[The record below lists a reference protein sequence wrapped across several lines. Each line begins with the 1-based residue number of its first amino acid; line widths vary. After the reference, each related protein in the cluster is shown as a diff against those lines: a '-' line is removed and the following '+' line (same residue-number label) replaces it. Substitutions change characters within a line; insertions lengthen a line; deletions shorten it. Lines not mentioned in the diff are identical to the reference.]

1 MREYGSEHPAV
12 LLPDGYFETFNQYGK
27 CTWLRSGREALH
39 LVALNV
45 NENDNEN
52 KPVVL
57 MPAYCCH
64 SMVDPFEKAGW
75 KVVYYRLNE
84 DLTADIDYLRQL
96 LNEEHPKAVLTMNF
110 YGSASTVEAVELIKS
125 NCPKCACIEDFSHCT
140 FSLAS
145 IYNPQVDYYVTSIRK
160 SVGVCD
166 GSVII
171 SKNALDET
179 YIEEG
184 ETEFMTSRRDSQKLK
199 AEYIYSQQ
207 QEKKNIF
214 FPELR
219 RQEGELD
226 AFEGV
231 HHISKTGMEMLGVL
245 NGEMI
250 AYARR
255 CNMKHILELLGG
267 KVESV
272 PGIERC
278 LDGAPFSLPIL
289 VKNRDEVQQ
298 KLAKRGVYA
307 PVLWPICDEARAV
320 CPVSARMADEML
332 SIPIDQRYNY
342 DDIEDI
348 AKIVNDNVNDNY
360 N

>member
-1 MREYGSEHPAV
+1 MREYGSEHPTV
-12 LLPDGYFETFNQYGK
+12 LLPDGYFESFNQYGK
-27 CTWLRSGREALH
+27 CTWLRSGREALY
-39 LVALNV
+39 LVALNLNV
-45 NENDNEN
+45 D
-52 KPVVL
+52 KDQPVVL

-75 KVVYYRLNE
+75 KVVYYRLNK
-84 DLTADIDYLRQL
+84 DLTANIDYLKQL
-96 LNEEHPKAVLTMNF
+96 LVEVRPKAVLTMNF
-110 YGSASTVEAVELIKS
+110 YGSASTAEAVEVIKS
-125 NCPKCACIEDFSHCT
+125 SCLECVCIEDFSHCT

-166 GSVII
+166 GSVIL
-171 SKNALDET
+171 SKNALDESWV
-179 YIEEG
+179 EEG

-199 AEYIYSQQ
+199 AEYTYSQRP
-207 QEKKNIF
+207 EKKNIF

-219 RQEGELD
+219 RQEGDLD

-231 HHISKTGMEMLGVL
+231 LRISKTGMEMLGVL

-255 CNMKHILELLGG
+255 CNMKHILKLIGG

-342 DDIEDI
+342 DDIEEI
-348 AKIVNDNVNDNY
+348 AKIILETI
-360 N
+360 

>member
-1 MREYGSEHPAV
+1 MREYGSEHSAV

-39 LVALNV
+39 LVALNL
-45 NENDNEN
+45 NPD
-52 KPVVL
+52 KQQPIVL

-84 DLTADIDYLRQL
+84 DLTVDLDYLAYAITK
-96 LNEEHPKAVLTMNF
+96 ECPKAVLTMNF
-110 YGSASTVEAVELIKS
+110 YGSASTKEAVDYIKKINS
-125 NCPKCACIEDFSHCT
+125 ECKVIEDYSHCT
-140 FSLAS
+140 FSLAD
-145 IYNPQVDYYVTSIRK
+145 IFNPQVDNYMTSIRK

-171 SKNALDET
+171 SKESLDESF
-179 YIEEG
+179 IEEG
-184 ETEFMTSRRDSQKLK
+184 ESEFVSVRTESQKLK
-199 AEYIYSQQ
+199 AEYNYSQDKEQ
-207 QEKKNIF
+207 KGVF

-231 HHISKTGMEMLGVL
+231 HRISSMGKEMLKVL
-245 NGEMI
+245 NGGMTR
-250 AYARR
+250 YARQQ
-255 CNMKHILELLGG
+255 NMKHILDLLGG
-267 KVESV
+267 KVESI
-272 PGIERC
+272 PGIEKC
-278 LDGAPFSLPIL
+278 LSGAPFSLPIL

-307 PVLWPICDEARAV
+307 PVLWPICDEARAI

-348 AKIVNDNVNDNY
+348 ANIILETI
-360 N
+360 

>member
-12 LLPDGYFETFNQYGK
+12 LLPDGYFETFNQFGK

-39 LVALNV
+39 LVALNF
-45 NENDNEN
+45 NPDKNQSI
-52 KPVVL
+52 VL

-84 DLTADIDYLRQL
+84 DLTVDLDYLYHIL
-96 LNEEHPKAVLTMNF
+96 TKECPKAALTMNF
-110 YGSASTVEAVELIKS
+110 YGSASTKKAVDCIKKS
-125 NCPKCACIEDFSHCT
+125 NPNCKVIEDFSHCT
-140 FSLAS
+140 FSFAS
-145 IYNPQVDYYVTSIRK
+145 TYNLQVDYYVTSIRK

-171 SKNALDET
+171 SKTSLDET
-179 YIEEG
+179 CVEEG
-184 ETEFMTSRRDSQKLK
+184 ETEFMISRRDCQRLK
-199 AEYIYSQQ
+199 AEYTYSQQ
-207 QEKKNIF
+207 PEKKNNF
-214 FPELR
+214 YTELR

-231 HHISKTGMEMLGVL
+231 HRISKTGKEMLGVL

-250 AYARR
+250 SYARR

-267 KVESV
+267 KVESI

-278 LDGAPFSLPIL
+278 LSGAPFSLPIL
-289 VKNRDEVQQ
+289 VKNRDEIQQ

-307 PVLWPICDEARAV
+307 PVLWPISDKARAV

-342 DDIEDI
+342 DDIEEI
-348 AKIVNDNVNDNY
+348 ARIILETV
-360 N
+360 

>member
-12 LLPDGYFETFNQYGK
+12 ILPDGYFDTFKSFGH
-27 CTWLRSGREALH
+27 CTWIRSGREALH

-45 NENDNEN
+45 KGNRQE
-52 KPVVL
+52 PIVL

-84 DLTADIDYLRQL
+84 DLTVNLDYLAHVLTTECPQ
-96 LNEEHPKAVLTMNF
+96 AVLTMNF
-110 YGSASTVEAVELIKS
+110 YGSAFTKKAVDCIKKS
-125 NCPKCACIEDFSHCT
+125 NPICKVIEDFSHCT
-140 FSLAS
+140 FSLAG
-145 IYNPQVDYYVTSIRK
+145 IYDPQIDYYVTSIRK
-160 SVGVCD
+160 SIGVSD
-166 GSVII
+166 GAVII
-171 SKNALDET
+171 SHTALDEK
-179 YIEEG
+179 YIEVG
-184 ETEFMTSRRDSQKLK
+184 DTEFVNYRRDCQKLK
-199 AEYIYSQQ
+199 AQYVYSQRAD
-207 QEKKNIF
+207 EKNVF

-226 AFEGV
+226 NFSGV
-231 HHISKTGMEMLGVL
+231 HRISKTGEAMLKTV

-255 CNMKHILELLGG
+255 ENMKHLWGLLNG
-267 KVESV
+267 KVEMV
-272 PGIERC
+272 HGLERSF
-278 LDGAPFSLPIL
+278 DGAPFSLPIL
-289 VKNRDEVQQ
+289 VKNRDEVQKNLAQ
-298 KLAKRGVYA
+298 KGVYA
-307 PVLWPICDEARAV
+307 PVLWPIADVARDI

-348 AKIVNDNVNDNY
+348 ASIVLATCK
-360 N
+360 

>member
-1 MREYGSEHPAV
+1 MREYGSEHPGI
-12 LLPDGYFETFNQYGK
+12 LLPDEYFISFEKYGY

-39 LVALNV
+39 LAALNQKG
-45 NENDNEN
+45 NDENTTL
-52 KPVVL
+52 L

-75 KVVYYRLNE
+75 RVVYYRLNE
-84 DLTADIDYLRQL
+84 DLTVDIDYLKQL
-96 LNEEHPKAVLTMNF
+96 QDEVHPKAVLTMNF
-110 YGSASTVEAVELIKS
+110 YGSASTVKAVKVIKS
-125 NCPKCACIEDFSHCT
+125 TCPECVCIEDFSHCT
-140 FSLAS
+140 FSFAS
-145 IYNPQVDYYVTSIRK
+145 IYNQHVDYYVTSIRK

-171 SKNALDET
+171 SKAALDESCV
-179 YIEEG
+179 EEG
-184 ETEFMTSRRDSQKLK
+184 ETEFMTSRRDCQKLK
-199 AEYIYSQQ
+199 AEYTYSQEL
-207 QEKKNIF
+207 EKKNIF

-231 HHISKTGMEMLGVL
+231 HRISKMGQEMLGVL
-245 NGEMI
+245 NGKMI

-255 CNMKHILELLGG
+255 CNMKHILELLGC
-267 KVESV
+267 KVKSV
-272 PGIERC
+272 PGIEKC
-278 LDGAPFSLPIL
+278 LHGAPFSLPIL

-298 KLAKRGVYA
+298 KLAERGVYA

-320 CPVSARMADEML
+320 CSVSARMADEML

-348 AKIVNDNVNDNY
+348 AKMVLEIV
-360 N
+360 

>member
-1 MREYGSEHPAV
+1 MREYGSEHPAI

-39 LVALNV
+39 LVALHLGSTGSPQ
-45 NENDNEN
+45 EIDNR
-52 KPVVL
+52 PTVL

-64 SMVDPFEKAGW
+64 SMVDPFVKAGW
-75 KVVYYRLNE
+75 KVVYYQLNE
-84 DLTADIDYLRQL
+84 DLTANLDYLVQAIAK
-96 LNEEHPKAVLTMNF
+96 ESPKAILVMNF
-110 YGSASTVEAVELIKS
+110 YGSASTKEAVACVKKS
-125 NCPKCACIEDFSHCT
+125 CPECEVIEDFSHCT
-140 FSLAS
+140 FSLAD
-145 IYNPQVDYYVTSIRK
+145 IFNNQVDYYVTSIRK

-171 SKNALDET
+171 SKESLDESCV
-179 YIEEG
+179 EG
-184 ETEFMTSRRDSQKLK
+184 GDTEFVSVRKDSQKLK
-199 AEYIYSQQ
+199 AEYSYSQDKEQ
-207 QEKKNIF
+207 KGVF

-231 HHISKTGMEMLGVL
+231 HRISSTGKEMLKVL
-245 NGEMI
+245 NGGMI
-250 AYARR
+250 RYARQQ
-255 CNMKHILELLGG
+255 NMKHILDLLGG
-267 KVESV
+267 KVESI

-278 LDGAPFSLPIL
+278 LGGAPFSLPIL
-289 VKNRDEVQQ
+289 VKNRDEIQQ
-298 KLAKRGVYA
+298 KLAKKGVYA
-307 PVLWPICDEARAV
+307 PVLWPICDEASSI

-348 AKIVNDNVNDNY
+348 AKIVLETV
-360 N
+360 

>member
-1 MREYGSEHPAV
+1 MREFGSEHPGI
-12 LLPDGYFETFNQYGK
+12 LLPDGYFGAFERYGH

-39 LVALNV
+39 LVALNLKGLDV
-45 NENDNEN
+45 E
-52 KPVVL
+52 PVVL

-64 SMVDPFEKAGW
+64 SMVDPFEKAEW
-75 KVVYYRLNE
+75 KVEYYRLND
-84 DLTADIDYLRQL
+84 DLTADLDFLSHL
-96 LNEEHPKAVLTMNF
+96 LVTVRPKAVLTMNF
-110 YGSASTVEAVELIKS
+110 YGSASTVDAVAIIRS
-125 NCPKCACIEDFSHCT
+125 CCPRCICVEDFSHCT
-140 FSLAS
+140 FSLS
-145 IYNPQVDYYVTSIRK
+145 DIYNKQVDYYVTSIRK

-171 SKNALDET
+171 SKVPMDESVV
-179 YIEEG
+179 EDD
-184 ETEFMTSRRDSQKLK
+184 ETEFMKVRRDCQKLK
-199 AEYIYSQQ
+199 AEYTYT
-207 QEKKNIF
+207 QEAAQKNIF

-226 AFEGV
+226 NFSGV
-231 HHISKTGMEMLGVL
+231 HRISQTGMDMLAVL
-245 NGEMI
+245 NGEQI
-250 AYARR
+250 RYARKK
-255 CNMKHILELLGG
+255 NMAHILELLKD

-272 PGIERC
+272 PGIEKC

-289 VKNRDEVQQ
+289 VKNRDEVQP

-307 PVLWPICDEARAV
+307 PVLWPICDEARAI

-348 AKIVNDNVNDNY
+348 AKIVLETV
-360 N
+360 

>member
-12 LLPDGYFETFNQYGK
+12 LLPDGYFDLFYQYGK

-39 LVALNV
+39 LVALNL
-45 NENDNEN
+45 NPDNN
-52 KPVVL
+52 QPIVL

-75 KVVYYRLNE
+75 KVVYYRLNA
-84 DLTADIDYLRQL
+84 DLTIDLDFLAHAITKER
-96 LNEEHPKAVLTMNF
+96 PKAVLTMNF
-110 YGSASTVEAVELIKS
+110 YGSASTKEAVDYIKKS
-125 NCPKCACIEDFSHCT
+125 NPGCMVIEDFSHCT
-140 FSLAS
+140 FSFTG
-145 IYNPQVDYYVTSIRK
+145 IFDPQVDYYATSIRK

-171 SKNALDET
+171 SKEPLDESFV
-179 YIEEG
+179 EEG
-184 ETEFMTSRRDSQKLK
+184 ETEFVSSRRDCQKLK
-199 AEYIYSQQ
+199 AEYTYSQDKEQ
-207 QEKKNIF
+207 KGSF

-231 HHISKTGMEMLGVL
+231 HRISSTGKEMLKVL
-245 NGEMI
+245 NGGMI
-250 AYARR
+250 CYARQQ
-255 CNMKHILELLGG
+255 NMKHILGLLDG
-267 KVESV
+267 KVESI

-278 LDGAPFSLPIL
+278 LNGAPFSLPIF

-307 PVLWPICDEARAV
+307 PVLWPICDEARAI

-332 SIPIDQRYNY
+332 SIPVDQRYNY

-348 AKIVNDNVNDNY
+348 AKIVLETV
-360 N
+360 

>member
-1 MREYGSEHPAV
+1 MREYGSEHAAV
-12 LLPDGYFETFNQYGK
+12 LLPDGYFKTFNQYGK

-39 LVALNV
+39 LVALNLGSTGSPQV
-45 NENDNEN
+45 NID

-84 DLTADIDYLRQL
+84 DLTADLDYLAQTL
-96 LNEEHPKAVLTMNF
+96 EEERPKAILTMNF
-110 YGSASTVEAVELIKS
+110 YGSASTKEAVACVKKS
-125 NCPKCACIEDFSHCT
+125 GPECKVIEDFSHCT
-140 FSLAS
+140 FSLAD

-160 SVGVCD
+160 SVGLCD

-171 SKNALDET
+171 SKESLDESF
-179 YIEEG
+179 IEEG
-184 ETEFMTSRRDSQKLK
+184 ETEFVSVRKNSQKLK
-199 AEYIYSQQ
+199 AEYTYSQDK
-207 QEKKNIF
+207 ERKGVF

-219 RQEGELD
+219 KQEGELD

-231 HHISKTGMEMLGVL
+231 HRMSNTGKEMLQVI
-245 NGEMI
+245 NGSMI
-250 AYARR
+250 RFARKQ
-255 CNMKHILELLGG
+255 NMKHILDLLAG
-267 KVESV
+267 KVESIL
-272 PGIERC
+272 GIERC
-278 LDGAPFSLPIL
+278 LSGAPFSLPIL

-307 PVLWPICDEARAV
+307 PVLWPICDEARAI

-348 AKIVNDNVNDNY
+348 AKIVLETV
-360 N
+360 